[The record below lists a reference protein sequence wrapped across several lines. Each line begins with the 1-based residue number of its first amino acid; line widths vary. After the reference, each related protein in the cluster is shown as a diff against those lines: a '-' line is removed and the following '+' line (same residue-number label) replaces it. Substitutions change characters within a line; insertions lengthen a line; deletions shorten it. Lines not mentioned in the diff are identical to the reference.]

1 MDPIATIRV
10 STGLSQRE
18 FAAAVGTSQPTIAAY
33 ERQAKSPT
41 WSTIERIA
49 DAAGVEVHVVVSAP
63 WTEADRRNLVQHRAI
78 AFALQRHPDRVVRRA
93 EAELT
98 RLLRRPSGKAS
109 QERRAAWREWRR
121 VLALPPSD
129 IVAVLVDPSAR
140 ASALRRASPFRGAI
154 SGRRG
159 LEIMGEVAGETRARR
174 ASAAQR

>member
-1 MDPIATIRV
+1 VDPISTIRAAA
-10 STGLSQRE
+10 GLSQRD
-18 FAAAVGTSQPTIAAY
+18 FAAKVGTSQPTIAAY

-98 RLLRRPSGKAS
+98 RLLRRPSGKALRA
-109 QERRAAWREWRR
+109 RRTTWRDWQQ

-129 IVAVLVDPSAR
+129 IVAVLLDPSAR
-140 ASALRRASPFRGAI
+140 GRALRRASPFRGAI

-159 LEIMGEVAGETRARR
+159 RGIVGAAAGETRARR
-174 ASAAQR
+174 ARANRR